1 MKREEGISLRQD
13 LSAVTDHV
21 NTILPF
27 TDMYDEKLRRRIST
41 AVTRDKRGVRSLEYK
56 LSMISDNLLEALQ
69 RRGLPGKIA
78 IWAVIM
84 KLSLS
89 IQEELVSLLP
99 DITDDVVQ
107 EIVEPSMSIG
117 GRSYRPKLIALLSQ
131 SILLRPNTTY
141 EQHWKTLL
149 PVLRNMAADVEVKP
163 NALWSMHLLVL
174 SIISRYKRD
183 LGPIVR
189 DVLPLILQTTTRATQ
204 LDKETLIFGLKLL
217 AAFQSHCNRFV
228 GGIGELLDQVIKGP
242 FATDESVLRA
252 LIEFVVHL
260 CKWINLFEITI
271 VIEAMN
277 KFVKPLAEAH
287 IDVARSLQEVRSYA
301 VAF

>member
-1 MKREEGISLRQD
+1 
-13 LSAVTDHV
+13 
-21 NTILPF
+21 
-27 TDMYDEKLRRRIST
+27 MYDDKLRRRIST

-69 RRGLPGKIA
+69 RRGLPGKIP

-89 IQEELVSLLP
+89 IQEELVPLLP
-99 DITDDVVQ
+99 DITEDVVQ
-107 EIVEPSMSIG
+107 EIVEPSMTIG

-149 PVLRNMAADVEVKP
+149 PVLRNVVADPEVKP
-163 NALWSMHLLVL
+163 NALWSIDLLAL

-189 DVLPLILQTTTRATQ
+189 DVLPLIHQTTVRSSQ

-228 GGIGELLDQVIKGP
+228 GGIGELLDQTISGP
-242 FATDESVLRA
+242 FAGDESVLIA
-252 LIEFVVHL
+252 LVEFIAHL
-260 CKWINLFEITI
+260 SKWANLFEITI
-271 VIEAMN
+271 AVEATM
-277 KFVKPLAEAH
+277 KLAKPLEESH
-287 IDVARSLQEVRSYA
+287 VEIGGLLREV
-301 VAF
+301 